1 MVISCKVSHILI
13 NLQSVFAFLQ
23 IIFVSAVCHLI
34 MFYRDYSHWIREQ
47 FPYRVQKISVD
58 AGFSCP
64 NRDGR
69 LSTGGCTFCDN
80 NTFNPS
86 YCNRM
91 KSITRQLEE
100 GKAFF
105 SRKYP
110 DMRYLA
116 YFQAY
121 SNTYGTLAEL
131 KAKYEEAL
139 AVDGVVGL
147 VIGTRPDC
155 ISYEVLDYLQWL
167 NQQTFIIVEYG
178 IESAN
183 DNTLQQVNRGHTFE
197 CSRQAIIK
205 THNIGLL
212 TCGHVI
218 LGLPGEDEE
227 EILRQAS
234 LISELPIDIL
244 KLHQLQ
250 IIKGTS
256 LAKEYA
262 EHPFH
267 VFTAHE
273 YVDLVI
279 KYISRLRD
287 DIVLERFVSQ
297 SPPDMVCAPKWGL
310 KNHEFTDML
319 NKRIKELGL
328 TR

>member
-1 MVISCKVSHILI
+1 
-13 NLQSVFAFLQ
+13 
-23 IIFVSAVCHLI
+23 

-80 NTFNPS
+80 KTFNPT
-86 YCNRM
+86 YCNRS

-105 SRKYP
+105 SWKYP

-121 SNTYGTLAEL
+121 SNTYGTLSEL

-139 AVDGVVGL
+139 SVDGVVGL
-147 VIGTRPDC
+147 VVGTRPDC
-155 ISYEVLDYLQWL
+155 ITDETLAYLQQL
-167 NQQTFIIVEYG
+167 NRQTFILVEYG
-178 IESAN
+178 VESAN
-183 DNTLQQVNRGHTFE
+183 DATLRRVNRGHTFE
-197 CSRQAIIK
+197 CSRQAIVK
-205 THNIGLL
+205 THRLGIL
-212 TCGHVI
+212 TCAHVI
-218 LGLPGEDEE
+218 LGLPGEDERE
-227 EILRQAS
+227 MLRQAS

-250 IIKGTS
+250 VIKGTP
-256 LAKEYA
+256 LAKEFA
-262 EHPFH
+262 EHPFP
-267 VFTAHE
+267 VFTASE
-273 YVDLVI
+273 YADIVI
-279 KYISRLRD
+279 KYISRLRS

-297 SPPDMVCAPKWGL
+297 SPPEMVVAPKWGL

-319 NKRIKELGL
+319 NKRIGKLGL
-328 TR
+328 AR